1 MSIDDSL
8 LNLNTT
14 EQNKNID
21 KSAVGNR
28 KKNLTDYFVT
38 RTNDPKKKMV
48 SKLIQVSLGVCMS
61 DDDFSVDLPSEKYW
75 NLVAEKKRIDLKDA
89 LDENERLHKI
99 KQSLLEKN
107 LHYKQ
112 MLEEANSFI
121 DVFKEV
127 VRDTADDTGI
137 DVADFNESI
146 E

>member
-21 KSAVGNR
+21 KSTVGNR

-38 RTNDPKKKMV
+38 RTNDSKKKMV

-61 DDDFSVDLPSEKYW
+61 DDDFSLDLPSEKYW

-137 DVADFNESI
+137 DVADFNDSI
-146 E
+146 D